1 MSSFLSTYFFI
12 FPPVNS
18 CLHFR
23 VGHMPIGCWLF
34 RCECMLALW
43 MLHVDNLDVLFVDED
58 RLEVLRHASARD
70 VLI

>member
-1 MSSFLSTYFFI
+1 
-12 FPPVNS
+12 
-18 CLHFR
+18 
-23 VGHMPIGCWLF
+23 
-34 RCECMLALW
+34 MLALW